1 MLCLFNLYTLIKNS
15 SMILIVTINS
25 FVNTGPDRTFMII
38 IIVIIKTFINKGAY

>member
-1 MLCLFNLYTLIKNS
+1 MIKNS

-38 IIVIIKTFINKGAY
+38 IIIKTFINKGAY